1 MWAPGA
7 SRRTAWRLTSTA
19 VAAGCCAFTPTRAR
33 GVNCVATREAART
46 TAHSS
51 SPARSMAARP
61 SPPSGR
67 GPTRAE
73 IASYLEENALL
84 LEAILEKQ
92 NTGRLHEAVHYQ
104 LQLQQNLIYLATH
117 ADERDDIQPLNF
129 QPTHAAGGAP
139 AAPAQ
144 PPASSETTRG
154 AGPSSSQHR

>member
-1 MWAPGA
+1 
-7 SRRTAWRLTSTA
+7 
-19 VAAGCCAFTPTRAR
+19 
-33 GVNCVATREAART
+33 
-46 TAHSS
+46 
-51 SPARSMAARP
+51 MAARP

-129 QPTHAAGGAP
+129 QPTHAAGGARP
-139 AAPAQ
+139 PRRRSRPRAAPRRRAALGRH
-144 PPASSETTRG
+144 PVNTAS
-154 AGPSSSQHR
+154 

>member
-1 MWAPGA
+1 MSPPGA
-7 SRRTAWRLTSTA
+7 RRR
-19 VAAGCCAFTPTRAR
+19 RAR
-33 GVNCVATREAART
+33 APSCAR
-46 TAHSS
+46 
-51 SPARSMAARP
+51 ARARALAGP
-61 SPPSGR
+61 RDARRAPPRARRAPSGR

-129 QPTHAAGGAP
+129 QPTHAAGGA
-139 AAPAQ
+139 APRRRSRPRALRDDARRWAVIQ
-144 PPASSETTRG
+144 STPLANSSTNYHILRR
-154 AGPSSSQHR
+154 ALF

>member
-1 MWAPGA
+1 
-7 SRRTAWRLTSTA
+7 
-19 VAAGCCAFTPTRAR
+19 
-33 GVNCVATREAART
+33 
-46 TAHSS
+46 
-51 SPARSMAARP
+51 MAARP

-117 ADERDDIQPLNF
+117 ADERDDIQPLKFN
-129 QPTHAAGGAP
+129 PTASGPSQQAA
-139 AAPAQ
+139 AA
-144 PPASSETTRG
+144 ASSETTR
-154 AGPSSSQHR
+154 PSAPS